1 MINLNKPKAFW
12 DMQFVQE
19 LENFTTQDV
28 KIQGLLFNTT
38 QDTETVFLDGF
49 THLGVDQKPLPL
61 LFIVSFIVFLMLNI
75 IQFQQIYRDYNEANF
90 K

>member
-1 MINLNKPKAFW
+1 
-12 DMQFVQE
+12 MQFVQE
-19 LENFTTQDV
+19 LENFTTEDV

-38 QDTETVFLDGF
+38 QDTETIFLEGF

-75 IQFQQIYRDYNEANF
+75 IQFQQIYRDYNENNF